1 MAIFVICNKLSMM
14 KRLTIL
20 LVALIWLPLAS
31 FAQNTLSQEDIS
43 NIESYIEQI
52 RSDWKIPGMGVSILK
67 DGELILCKGYGVK
80 NLDNPQDSVDSHTL
94 FQIGSVSKSFTAYL
108 LATLVD
114 EGLISWDNTVK
125 EILPDFKM
133 YDPWVTEHLQ
143 VKDLTSHKTGIG
155 RQVGTYIPNL
165 GYDRDD
171 IYRMLELIEPSYTF
185 RGAYQYNNITFI
197 PAARIIEKVT
207 GKSWEDNIRE
217 RIFEPLG
224 MDESTI
230 NGEGFAEAQ
239 NVALPYE
246 FLSKE
251 GKMVINPL
259 YGEEQALWWLTV
271 IGPAGSICC
280 PPKDL
285 IKWAQF
291 QLDGGKV
298 DGKELISKKNMD
310 YLHRGVTITSQS
322 ESKTT
327 LYSHCWFIE
336 QSKKGRIYFHT
347 GTTWGMTT
355 LCAFV
360 PELDLGLTIQVNSEA
375 PSEPRYAVLRRLVD
389 LCLDLEDYDYNAE
402 FLKEWYA
409 NAAKKAEE
417 EEKAAAEKVV
427 EPAPDSK
434 LLVGKY
440 TKDPL
445 FGDAWITLEKGKLY
459 IKIGK
464 QGWKHEMTH
473 VSGNIYKFR
482 SDGTAFEIKFKF
494 EEGQKKAASFE
505 VDFKEGEDFGP
516 WTRLSK

>member
-1 MAIFVICNKLSMM
+1 M
-14 KRLTIL
+14 KRLTLL
-20 LVALIWLPLAS
+20 LVALMWLPLTTS
-31 FAQNTLSQEDIS
+31 AQNNLSQEDIS

-52 RSDWKIPGMGVSILK
+52 RTDWQIPGMGVTIFK
-67 DGELILCKGYGVK
+67 DGELLLCKGFGVK
-80 NLDNPQDSVDSHTL
+80 NLNNPQDSVDIHTL
-94 FQIGSVSKSFTAYL
+94 FQIGSVTKSFTAYL
-108 LATLVD
+108 LATLVE
-114 EGLISWDNTVK
+114 EGLISWEDRVK
-125 EILPDFKM
+125 ELLPDFKM
-133 YDPWVTEHLQ
+133 YDPWVTEHIQ

-155 RQVGTYIPNL
+155 GQVGTYIPNL

-171 IYRMLELIEPSYTF
+171 VYTMMGLLKPSYTF

-197 PAARIIEKVT
+197 PAAKIIEEVT

-224 MDESTI
+224 MTESTF

-280 PPKDL
+280 PPTDL
-285 IKWAQF
+285 TKWAQF
-291 QLDGGKV
+291 QLSGGKV
-298 DGKELISKKNMD
+298 GDKQLISKENMD
-310 YLHRGVTITSQS
+310 YLHRGITITSQNANR
-322 ESKTT
+322 TT
-327 LYSHCWFIE
+327 LYGHCWFIE
-336 QSKKGRIYFHT
+336 QSKKARIYFHT

-360 PELDLGLTIQVNSEA
+360 PELNLALTIQVNSEA
-375 PSEPRYAVLRRLVD
+375 PSDPRYAIMRRIVD

-402 FLKEWYA
+402 FLEKWYA
-409 NAAKKAEE
+409 NAATKAEE
-417 EEKAAAEKVV
+417 ESKAAAEKVI
-427 EPAPDSK
+427 EPAPASK

-473 VSGNIYKFR
+473 VSGNTYKFR
-482 SDGTAFEIKFKF
+482 SDGTGFEIKFTF
-494 EEGQKKAASFE
+494 EEGKKKAASFE
-505 VDFKEGEDFGP
+505 VDFKKGEDFGP

>member
-1 MAIFVICNKLSMM
+1 MAIFVLRNKLSAM
-14 KRLTIL
+14 KRLIIL
-20 LVALIWLPLAS
+20 LVALMWLLPGS
-31 FAQNTLSQEDIS
+31 FAQNILSKEDIS

-52 RSDWKIPGMGVSILK
+52 RADWQIPGMAVSILK
-67 DGELILCKGYGVK
+67 DGDLILCKGYGVK
-80 NLDNPQDSVDSHTL
+80 NLDNPQDSVDIHTL

-108 LATLVD
+108 LATLVE
-114 EGLISWDNTVK
+114 EGLLNWEDTVK
-125 EILPDFKM
+125 NILPDFEM

-143 VKDLTSHKTGIG
+143 VKDLTSHRTGIG
-155 RQVGTYIPNL
+155 GQVGTYIPNL

-171 IYRMLELIEPSYTF
+171 VYAMMGLLKPAYTF
-185 RGAYQYNNITFI
+185 RGEYQYNNITFI
-197 PAARIIEKVT
+197 PAAMIIEKVT

-224 MDESTI
+224 MTESTF
-230 NGEGFAEAQ
+230 NGEGFAEAE

-246 FLSKE
+246 FLSRE

-259 YGEEQALWWLTV
+259 HGEEQALWWLTV

-280 PPKDL
+280 STTDL

-291 QLDGGKV
+291 QLNDGKA

-310 YLHRGVTITSQS
+310 YLHKGVTITSQS
-322 ESKTT
+322 ASKTT
-327 LYSHCWFIE
+327 LYGHCWFIE
-336 QSKKGRIYFHT
+336 QSNKGRLFFHT

-360 PELDLGLTIQVNSEA
+360 PELNLALTVQVNSEA
-375 PSEPRYAVLRRLVD
+375 PSDPRYAIMRRLID
-389 LCLDLEDYDYNAE
+389 LCLDLENYDYNAE
-402 FLKEWYA
+402 YLEKWYT
-409 NAAKKAEE
+409 NAAKEV
-417 EEKAAAEKVV
+417 EEKAKADAEKVNT
-427 EPAPDSK
+427 PAPESK

-445 FGDAWITLEKGKLY
+445 FGDSWITLEKGKLY

-473 VSGNIYKFR
+473 VNGNTYKFR

-494 EEGQKKAASFE
+494 EEGRKKAASFE
-505 VDFKEGEDFGP
+505 VDFKQGEEFGP
-516 WTRLSK
+516 WTRSSK